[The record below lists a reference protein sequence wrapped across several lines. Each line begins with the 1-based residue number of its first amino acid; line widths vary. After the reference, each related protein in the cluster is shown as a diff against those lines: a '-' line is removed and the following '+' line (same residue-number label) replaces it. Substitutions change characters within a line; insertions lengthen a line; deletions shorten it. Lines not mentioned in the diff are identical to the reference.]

1 VPGPRARPV
10 RDEMQALDA
19 TLYAAEV
26 PDETLFEAEALDET
40 LSWAEALDATLYAAE
55 VPDETLFE
63 AEEQGGTQTW
73 VGSLCV
79 TQESAWSRAG
89 IRASAS
95 SQGEPVAYASLD
107 DFLAEPATHGFQ
119 GELLLH
125 GFPVCPLHLC
135 LPRPDGQHC
144 LGARQQL
151 LGGVLLPLRDAR
163 DWH

>member
-1 VPGPRARPV
+1 
-10 RDEMQALDA
+10 MQALDEILSWAEALDETRSWAEAPDA

-26 PDETLFEAEALDET
+26 PDETL
-40 LSWAEALDATLYAAE
+40 S
-55 VPDETLFE
+55 E
-63 AEEQGGTQTW
+63 AEEQGGTQIW
-73 VGSLCV
+73 VGSPCV
-79 TQESAWSRAG
+79 TQESAWSPAG

-95 SQGEPVAYASLD
+95 SQGEPAAYASLD

-135 LPRPDGQHC
+135 LPRPDGQHY
-144 LGARQQL
+144 LDVRQQL
-151 LGGVLLPLRDAR
+151 LDGVLLPLQGAR